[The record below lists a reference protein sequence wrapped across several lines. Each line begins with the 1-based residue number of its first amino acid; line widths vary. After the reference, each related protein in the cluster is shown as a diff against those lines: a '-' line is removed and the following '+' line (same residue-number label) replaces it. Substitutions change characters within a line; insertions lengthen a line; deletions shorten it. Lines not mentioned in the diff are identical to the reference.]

1 MKDNQPKPVITPTTA
16 SALGELADHA
26 GTVAVV
32 KSFLSLLDVHTDP
45 MVRGAAQV
53 LGELCVQPWVAEQVA
68 KIEEEFKPNQDEEH
82 FLTLPKREEQGR
94 RALGGDFPALPI
106 VGSFQRRTG
115 DDGTPYW
122 ALLKTKDVPMTLDGA
137 EVPLQDR
144 RRPEPESELQVM
156 HGAEIRVGHVVVKV
170 LLSEITGSDAPEGHE

>member
-1 MKDNQPKPVITPTTA
+1 MKDNQLKPVITPTTA
-16 SALGELADHA
+16 IALGEQVDQA
-26 GTVAVV
+26 GTVAAV

-53 LGELCVQPWVAEQVA
+53 LGELCIQPWVAEQVA

-82 FLTLPKREEQGR
+82 FLTLPKLEEQSR

-122 ALLKTKDVPMTLDGA
+122 VLLKTKDVPMTLDGA

-144 RRPEPESELQVM
+144 YNPKQEFQVM
-156 HGAEIRVGHVVVKV
+156 HGAEVRVGHVVVKV